1 MMNHEELVTDDFK
14 NNIGRIIINVGG
26 SRHECYIS
34 TIQNFP
40 DTRLFWIAET
50 ALAMENLSVE
60 TSEFFFDRHPGCFEN
75 ILNYCRTGR
84 LHCPKDVCG
93 PLFQEELEF
102 WGVDEMMM
110 QPCCWPNYSE
120 YREVSKN
127 LKLFEVEED
136 ELLSYEKNLDET
148 SKGKVL
154 LEKLTRKISHILPP
168 KSYIENTITGINIF
182 IVLLSIVTF
191 CLSTEP
197 LFKKQEK
204 LFNSFEIFYCIFFS
218 LDLILRIGCCPSM
231 VNLFKEYLTWFDIIS
246 ILPFYYEFVFK
257 KREIGFLLLLRLLRI
272 FRLPRY
278 FKGFRGMIVIG
289 ETLKASFEQLLLLIL
304 VLTIPMVVFATM
316 VYYAEKNS
324 GSNFES
330 IPRSFWWAI
339 ITLTTVGYGDMSP
352 TSLAGKIIGGFCASF
367 GILVVALPISIIGSN
382 FSFYYS
388 YAKAKMELPK
398 HESKVLN
405 QKNQNQRL
413 KEKLDG
419 DLFNSVY
426 KKLQSVTTTN
436 EENNAQNLA
445 HTNNSYNFLNF
456 SETAKSGNTA
466 SSENKVIDNCTQ
478 TCKFNEEYEE
488 TSFQLTN
495 NKPSNDE
502 LVDDEYI
509 ISINAKSES
518 SHKEKSHKKH
528 SKNEHNEIESSKI
541 ENEDSCKVEII
552 VPNRNNQMKFT
563 KLKTSHANLE
573 EPYNFEILDERSVIK
588 FDNQINTRPIRNRSF
603 TTFDQSSVCNLIKNH
618 RSFTTTDETTCSDST
633 NHHPRCS
640 VELNKLNHENKQV
653 IHLDIVQY
661 QPKKITNRDRANIR
675 RKLVYRN
682 TIHR

>member
-413 KEKLDG
+413 KEKLD
-419 DLFNSVY
+419 
-426 KKLQSVTTTN
+426 
-436 EENNAQNLA
+436 
-445 HTNNSYNFLNF
+445 
-456 SETAKSGNTA
+456 ETAKSGNTA